1 MKRARGCWVRGRG
14 AGTAPNARMAASLLY
29 YTAANTCG
37 SAGLVGHGES
47 APAAW
52 LGSEAES
59 DTKGKD
65 ARRGRQRQRCG
76 VGKRGEEPG
85 RWYGCG
91 RQTKPAAIRGRASAA
106 LIRGLAGR
114 GRRGAAG
121 ARRPAGLFEYQALP
135 HSGRRWQLHYLRG

>member
-29 YTAANTCG
+29 YTAPNTCG

-85 RWYGCG
+85 RW
-91 RQTKPAAIRGRASAA
+91 
-106 LIRGLAGR
+106 
-114 GRRGAAG
+114 
-121 ARRPAGLFEYQALP
+121 
-135 HSGRRWQLHYLRG
+135 